1 MIFFT
6 GLDNISHASKVD
18 YSFISITS
26 LARRKADFECRTWIM
41 DSGAFSQVFKAG
53 DHSLSI
59 KEYAELIKRW
69 SRCGILVRAV
79 SQDYMCESFILDK
92 LGRTVKDHQG
102 MTIDNYISLVKETK
116 DLDVP
121 IMPVLQ
127 GYEPEEYATHVKE
140 YGTLLK
146 ENAWV
151 GVGSVCKRNSN
162 PESVINVLQAILSV
176 RPDLRLHGFGIKKT
190 CLQDNSIRESLF
202 SSDSMAWNFA
212 CRMEG
217 RNKED
222 YNEALKYK
230 QMIDTMPVQKNLFKI
245 KETT

>member
-6 GLDNISHASKVD
+6 GIDNISHASKVD
-18 YSFISITS
+18 YAFISINR
-26 LARRKADFECRTWIM
+26 LLKRKSDFKCQTWIM
-41 DSGAFSQVFKAG
+41 DSGAFSQILKSG
-53 DHSLSI
+53 NHSLTV
-59 KEYAELIKRW
+59 KDYAAQIKRW

-79 SQDYMCESFILDK
+79 CQDYMCEDFILNK
-92 LGRTVKDHQG
+92 LGRTVKEHQT
-102 MTIDNYISLVKETK
+102 MTIKNYVDLVGETK

-127 GYEPEEYATHVKE
+127 GYKPEEYAKHVCD
-140 YGTLLK
+140 YGSLLK
-146 ENAWV
+146 QNAWV
-151 GVGSVCKRNSN
+151 GVGSICKRNSN
-162 PESVINVLQAILSV
+162 PGSIINVLNAILEV

-190 CLQDNSIRESLF
+190 CLQDSAIRDNLF

-212 CRMEG
+212 CRWEG

-230 QMIDTMPVQKNLFKI
+230 NMIYSMPVQTHLF
-245 KETT
+245 

>member
-1 MIFFT
+1 
-6 GLDNISHASKVD
+6 
-18 YSFISITS
+18 
-26 LARRKADFECRTWIM
+26 
-41 DSGAFSQVFKAG
+41 
-53 DHSLSI
+53 
-59 KEYAELIKRW
+59 
-69 SRCGILVRAV
+69 
-79 SQDYMCESFILDK
+79 
-92 LGRTVKDHQG
+92 